1 MTLLLSGRNA
11 LIGPTMTRDGAPI
24 ACRMPNGHTSAREI
38 KTSPKKACVR
48 PDFVSIS
55 TLIYKNG
62 ARRMDGSGFT
72 PDDYITTARSAIDE
86 WKAAPPSV
94 LGSAISTLLSPVSW
108 LVGKVVPQSVIM
120 GVLTGFD
127 WLAKNTLTNAGSA
140 HFDDLREC
148 DRRADQ
154 VQNFHIG
161 LAAAEGG
168 AAGLFGFVA
177 LPADVAALIAL
188 SLRLIRQV
196 GVEYGFEEDNEMER
210 QFCFSV
216 MQGASANT
224 VEEKVAAQFLLA
236 ELSQTIA
243 KQTFKSM
250 AEKATHNMV
259 GKEAA
264 IVALRAL
271 AKQIGVNLTKRK
283 MLEAIPVVG
292 LVVGAASSAWFLRD
306 IGIAAQMAY
315 RERWLDQRE
324 QVREAAE

>member
-1 MTLLLSGRNA
+1 
-11 LIGPTMTRDGAPI
+11 
-24 ACRMPNGHTSAREI
+24 
-38 KTSPKKACVR
+38 
-48 PDFVSIS
+48 
-55 TLIYKNG
+55 
-62 ARRMDGSGFT
+62 MDDTGLT
-72 PDDYITTARSAIDE
+72 PDDYMEAARQAIGA

-94 LGSAISTLLSPVSW
+94 VGSAVSTILGPVGW
-108 LVGKVVPQSVIM
+108 LVGKVVPPSVIM
-120 GVLTGFD
+120 SVLTGFD
-127 WLAKNTLTNAGSA
+127 WAAKKTLTDAGSA
-140 HFDDLREC
+140 HFDDLRQC
-148 DRRADQ
+148 DQRANE

-168 AAGLFGFVA
+168 AAGLFGLVA

-196 GVEYGFEEDNEMER
+196 GVEYGYSEDNDAER
-210 QFCFSV
+210 EFCFSV

-236 ELSQTIA
+236 ELSQAIA
-243 KQTFKSM
+243 NQTFKKM
-250 AEKATHNMV
+250 AEKATETMI

-271 AKQIGVNLTKRK
+271 AKQVGVNLTKRK

-315 RERWLDQRE
+315 RERWLDQRAR
-324 QVREAAE
+324 VLEAAE